1 MYVTATSP
9 YLLLLILL
17 VRGVTL
23 PGAWEGIKF
32 YLLPDWAKLAD
43 PQVRERE
50 GIRVKTTPA
59 SLAAKSYR
67 FSSVL
72 THTQVWT
79 DAGTQVFFSYSI
91 GHAKLVALG
100 SYNAYKHN
108 SYRSL
113 HVPFLTSHCVVDLTV
128 DTTKPKTQT

>member
-50 GIRVKTTPA
+50 GIRVCQNYA
-59 SLAAKSYR
+59 CI
-67 FSSVL
+67 FGC
-72 THTQVWT
+72 QV
-79 DAGTQVFFSYSI
+79 I
-91 GHAKLVALG
+91 
-100 SYNAYKHN
+100 
-108 SYRSL
+108 
-113 HVPFLTSHCVVDLTV
+113 
-128 DTTKPKTQT
+128 